1 MIRLTAPSNPLGDSP
16 RAQFLTPR
24 EYVHHK
30 QSYARIKASEYIT
43 AHAPTRA
50 MLDNAVALSAAEARF
65 TNTLILGPSGTGKE
79 LVAAI
84 LHSTKAPVGLDIR
97 NFVAINCSGV
107 TESLFE
113 SLVFGHSKG
122 AYTGA
127 VRDGLGLLRE
137 ASSGTAFFDEIG
149 DLPLPQ
155 QAKLLRVLQSREATA
170 VGETK
175 SYPVTCRFVFA
186 THKSLKDMVYT
197 GGFREDL
204 YYRISTIVLRTFPLS
219 ARTEDIPLIASAI
232 AARNNYEADCLD
244 DLPVHD
250 LAIARGNVRAI
261 ENYLARKVLLSY
273 SNIEAL
279 EDL

>member
-1 MIRLTAPSNPLGDSP
+1 MIRLSAPSNPLGASTY
-16 RAQFLTPR
+16 LTPR
-24 EYVHHK
+24 EYAHHK
-30 QSYARIKASEYIT
+30 QSYARVKASEYIT
-43 AHAPTRA
+43 CHAPTRV
-50 MLDNAVALSAAEARF
+50 MLENAVALSASEARY

-84 LHSTKAPVGLDIR
+84 LHSTKAPDGLDIR

-137 ASSGTAFFDEIG
+137 ASSGTVFFDEVG

-155 QAKLLRVLQSREATA
+155 QAKLLRVLQSREATP

-175 SYPVTCRFVFA
+175 PYAVTCRFVFA
-186 THKSLKDMVYT
+186 THKSVKDMVYT
-197 GGFREDL
+197 GEFREDL
-204 YYRISTIVLRTFPLS
+204 YYRISTIVLRTLPLS
-219 ARTEDIPLIASAI
+219 ARLDDVPLIASAI
-232 AARNNYEADCLD
+232 AAREKYDMDCLD
-244 DLPVHD
+244 DLPIQD
-250 LAIARGNVRAI
+250 LALARGNVRAI
-261 ENYLARKVLLSY
+261 ENFLARKVLLQY

-279 EDL
+279 DDL